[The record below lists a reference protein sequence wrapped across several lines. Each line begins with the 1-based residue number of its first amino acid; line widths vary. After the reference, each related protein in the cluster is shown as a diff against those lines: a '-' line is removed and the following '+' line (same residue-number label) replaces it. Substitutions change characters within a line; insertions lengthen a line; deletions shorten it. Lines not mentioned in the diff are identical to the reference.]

1 MKIYSAPI
9 HDHRPG
15 PVSGFSPPGIW
26 NPGPGNDRV
35 GIPECRVNQNLYGVT
50 KLMIDQQDGPDM
62 PDLEGDATND
72 NDADASDDTTAAR
85 RKIDTDDGQ
94 CSSIS

>member
-1 MKIYSAPI
+1 
-9 HDHRPG
+9 
-15 PVSGFSPPGIW
+15 
-26 NPGPGNDRV
+26 
-35 GIPECRVNQNLYGVT
+35 
-50 KLMIDQQDGPDM
+50 MIDQQDGPDM